1 MSDLTSVQLKF
12 YGNVQGVFFRNY
24 TAAKAAEL
32 CVSGF
37 VRNLPD
43 GRTVEVMA
51 EGEREK
57 LEELIYC
64 LKEGP
69 PGATVEKIDISWS
82 DYSDKYQSFIIK
94 R

>member
-24 TAAKAAEL
+24 TAVKAAGL

-37 VRNLPD
+37 VRNMPD
-43 GRTVEVMA
+43 GRTVEVIA
-51 EGEREK
+51 EGEKEK
-57 LEELIYC
+57 LEELISC

-82 DYSDKYQSFIIK
+82 DYSGNLQSFIIK